1 MIDAKYEIDSELNN
15 AVQDFIGQCVKEIS
29 KPILAQD
36 AVKTPL
42 KATSDFRDLLLT
54 EIPRYYRDIQL
65 SFSDSNVTKYLMENM
80 ESVLLTTYTEYYHR
94 LEQIVT
100 LADLDASASDK
111 LRLDMTEV
119 MEPDTLVG
127 FLTDLVANLYDK
139 ELEQGQVDEKLLE
152 QIENDLNIEEEGNE

>member
-1 MIDAKYEIDSELNN
+1 M
-15 AVQDFIGQCVKEIS
+15 
-29 KPILAQD
+29 
-36 AVKTPL
+36 
-42 KATSDFRDLLLT
+42 
-54 EIPRYYRDIQL
+54 
-65 SFSDSNVTKYLMENM
+65 
-80 ESVLLTTYTEYYHR
+80 
-94 LEQIVT
+94 T

-152 QIENDLNIEEEGNE
+152 RIENDLNIEEEGNE